1 MDKDQIQVFKD
12 YKDHILEGQ
21 FPGIGSLEGQFL
33 GSLEGQFPGI
43 GSLEGQF
50 PGIWSLEG
58 QFPGVDLDFPFE
70 GDFTEPMYGYY
81 LGLIHF

>member
-21 FPGIGSLEGQFL
+21 FPGIGSLEGQF
-33 GSLEGQFPGI
+33 PGI
-43 GSLEGQF
+43 G
-50 PGIWSLEG
+50 SLEG
-58 QFPGVDLDFPFE
+58 QFPGVDLDFSFE

>member
-21 FPGIGSLEGQFL
+21 FPGIG
-33 GSLEGQFPGI
+33 
-43 GSLEGQF
+43 
-50 PGIWSLEG
+50 SLEG